1 MSRAGKIAL
10 TVVALVVILF
20 LVVAFAFWRYPVEVG
35 MRTESRAI
43 DKAGFTAFSSA
54 LPDGSGEWV
63 GYQAGN
69 GSPLVFLHGAGD
81 HAGAW
86 SEVAPAFKDR
96 YRVILLDL
104 PGHGR
109 SAPKDGPLALG
120 TVLQGVE
127 AFLDDQGVSK
137 TKMIL
142 VGHSMGA
149 WIAMLYAREHPERV
163 ERVIA
168 INGGPLRGRED
179 ISLLPRDR
187 EEARKLM
194 ALLRD
199 PGSPPV
205 PDFVLDGI
213 VRYSRHGPIGRLIAT
228 AADMERYLL
237 DGKLGDFRT
246 PVDLVWGE
254 SDRVVDLDYARR
266 MEAQLP
272 AVRLTVLSRCGH
284 VPVRECPAGL
294 TAALTRVLSEPPP
307 EMRAAPAPQAVR
319 RDD

>member
-1 MSRAGKIAL
+1 VGKIARAL
-10 TVVALVVILF
+10 VALAVLFF
-20 LVVAFAFWRYPVEVG
+20 LVVAFAFWRYPVETG
-35 MRTESRAI
+35 MRAESRAI
-43 DKAGFTAFSSA
+43 EKTGFVAFQST
-54 LPDGSGEWV
+54 PPEGGEWV

-69 GSPLVFLHGAGD
+69 GPVLVFLHGAGD

-109 SAPKDGPLALG
+109 SAPKDGPLPLG
-120 TVLQGVE
+120 TILEGVT
-127 AFLDDQGVSK
+127 FLLDKHVARDSGI
-137 TKMIL
+137 IL
-142 VGHSMGA
+142 VGHSLGA
-149 WIAMLYAREHPERV
+149 WVTMLYAREHPERV
-163 ERVIA
+163 ERIIA
-168 INGGPLRGRED
+168 INGGPLRGHQD
-179 ISLLPRDR
+179 VSLLPRDR

-205 PDFVLDGI
+205 PGFVLDGV
-213 VRYSRHGPIGRLIAT
+213 VRYSRNGPIGRLAAT

-237 DGKLGDFRT
+237 DGKLGEFRT

-254 SDRVVDLDYARR
+254 SDQLLDLDYARR
-266 MEAQLP
+266 MEVQLP
-272 AVRLTVLSRCGH
+272 AARLTTLARCGH

-294 TAALTRVLSEPPP
+294 TAALSRVLGEPPP
-307 EMRAAPAPQAVR
+307 AVR
-319 RDD
+319 TSEPKPISPK